1 MNPPRKEPAADRV
14 AEALA
19 AGELWRAKEI
29 LRGRLRSREFDPGLC
44 EQLGVVLLRMEDRF
58 EAGKFLLLSGQRRP
72 EYEHA
77 IQLFFRRYA

>member
-1 MNPPRKEPAADRV
+1 MSSGERRKSS
-14 AEALA
+14 A
-19 AGELWRAKEI
+19 AGCDPAN
-29 LRGRLRSREFDPGLC
+29 FDPGLC